1 MGSVYRVFAV
11 VLFLWLMTSLICYGQ
26 TFSEFFRQKKTQ
38 EEYLLKQIAYLELYG
53 GYVRQGYQI
62 AKSGL
67 GVIRDFSS
75 DEFDLHKEFF
85 ASLKQVNPLIKK
97 DVRAVKVV
105 LMQEKISKVLAGMSG
120 ISLAEESL
128 VWVNRLRQGIL
139 EECEKD
145 LDALLMVISADVL
158 EMSDQQRLSKVIQ
171 IHQATEQRLGFVLAA
186 YMELKVLSLNRSNEI
201 DQLEKLRSLYEN
213 N

>member
-11 VLFLWLMTSLICYGQ
+11 VLFLWLMTSPICYGQ

-38 EEYLLKQIAYLELYG
+38 EKYLLTQIAYLELYG
-53 GYVRQGYQI
+53 GYVRQGYEI
-62 AKSGL
+62 ARSGL

-75 DEFDLHKEFF
+75 VEFDLHKEFF

-97 DVRAVKVV
+97 DVRALEVV
-105 LMQEKISKVLAGMSG
+105 MMQDKISKVLAGMNG
-120 ISLAEESL
+120 IFLSEEALA
-128 VWVNRLRQGIL
+128 WVDGLRNGLL

-145 LDALLMVISADVL
+145 LDALLMVMSADVL

-171 IHQATEQRLGFVLAA
+171 IHQATEQRLGFVLLLFS
-186 YMELKVLSLNRSNEI
+186 ELKGISLARENEKLN
-201 DQLEKLRSLYEN
+201 LEKLRRLYEN